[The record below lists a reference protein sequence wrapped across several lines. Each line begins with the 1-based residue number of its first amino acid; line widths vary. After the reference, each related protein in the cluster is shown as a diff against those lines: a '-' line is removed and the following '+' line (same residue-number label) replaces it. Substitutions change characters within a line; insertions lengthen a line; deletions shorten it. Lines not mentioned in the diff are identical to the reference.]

1 MKRLLIEGAIMLSPR
16 AETILKSIVGQ
27 YIVKAAPVPSHSITK
42 DYELGLS
49 AATIR
54 NEMVQL
60 EQEGYI
66 TRPHPSAGGIPLDKG
81 YRCYVTSLGDVK
93 FPQDEQRMVSH
104 LFHQVEQELDVW
116 LNLAATLIAQKV
128 QNTALV
134 SMPTTEACQFKH
146 LELVSLQDS
155 LALIVLV
162 LRGAKV
168 KQQLITFD
176 RAVTQPEL
184 TVIANRLSDIY
195 SGLTSNRILVKNA
208 ELSTTEQQT
217 TDCLTKLMEVE
228 DSREYEEP
236 FINGLHFTLNQPELT
251 QNHWL
256 AQTLTELVEQR
267 NLLRNIVPG
276 QLTGKGVHVIIGKEN
291 ESEAIRDYS
300 VVIGHYGMAG
310 EVTGTICVVGPTR
323 MPYARTIATVDYL
336 TMVLGELVAKLY
348 GEEPPGNLNLEANN

>member
-1 MKRLLIEGAIMLSPR
+1 MLSPR

-27 YIVKAAPVPSHSITK
+27 YIVKTTPVPSHSITG
-42 DYELGLS
+42 DHELGVS
-49 AATIR
+49 PATIR
-54 NEMVQL
+54 NEMVRL

-81 YRCYVTSLGDVK
+81 YRSYVTSLGDIK
-93 FPQDEQRMVSH
+93 FPLDEQRMVSH

-116 LNLAATLIAQKV
+116 LNLAANLIAQKV

-134 SMPTTEACQFKH
+134 SLPKTEACQFKH
-146 LELVSLQDS
+146 LELVNLHDS

-168 KQQLITFD
+168 RQQLITFD
-176 RAVTQPEL
+176 LAVSQPEL
-184 TVIANRLSDIY
+184 TVIANKLSDYY
-195 SGLTSNRILVKNA
+195 SGLISVKIIA
-208 ELSTTEQQT
+208 RDDDLSETEQQI
-217 TDCLTKLMEVE
+217 TDSLVKLMETE
-228 DSREYEEP
+228 DNQEYEEP
-236 FINGLHFTLNQPELT
+236 YINGLHFTLNQPELS

-267 NLLRNIVPG
+267 NFLKNIVPG
-276 QLTGKGVHVIIGKEN
+276 HFAGKGVHVIIGKEN

-300 VVIGHYGMAG
+300 VVVGHYGMGG

-336 TMVLGELVAKLY
+336 TTVLDELVSKLY
-348 GEEPPGNLNLEANN
+348 GGRPPDHSNPDMPE